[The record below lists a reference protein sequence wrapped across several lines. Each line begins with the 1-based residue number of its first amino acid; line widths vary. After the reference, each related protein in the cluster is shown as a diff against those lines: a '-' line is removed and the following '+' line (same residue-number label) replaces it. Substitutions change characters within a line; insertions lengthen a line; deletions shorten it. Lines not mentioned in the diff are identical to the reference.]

1 MPVREIMNQQPHSCK
16 DLQQVRKR
24 IREKK
29 LSFASYD
36 LSPAQNDLLRA
47 FFDLAQ
53 EFDSNEDF
61 YRLCVAALY
70 EFLGLHSRL
79 YLFDK
84 NQEKLLLFCES
95 RKGLSA
101 KQVIAPEHVRLTFK
115 SYESPHSLVVP
126 IHSKPSLN
134 AQDAGTQPI
143 SLQVMGGF
151 EVYPLE
157 KISKADRF
165 FLQKYTNR
173 IGYNLHNRLISH
185 ENIRHLRFINNLV
198 MDIEHNV
205 ITPNMYFK
213 HLFNQLKTRIGEI
226 DELEK
231 MIAGFKAAQ
240 GVRSG
245 SCELVISKVS
255 SLHRGLLEN
264 HRKLL
269 EHHANYS
276 LFLESLFR
284 RDHFAQGR
292 FVLHP
297 RKCSIDREIVSPQLD
312 HFLSRFRARGIAV
325 EKPEDM
331 QEEELFLRV
340 DVGLLSQVYAN
351 LFSNAVK
358 YTGQITSRDGE
369 VKKAVAYGRE
379 LLADYFGPGN
389 GAVKF
394 NVFTTGKH
402 LPGSEAKNIFSD
414 GVRGEGSSSEPGT
427 GHGLAFVK
435 QVVEIHGGVSGYEA
449 TEEGNNFYF
458 ILPLSTPDNI
468 PVAQV

>member
-1 MPVREIMNQQPHSCK
+1 MSQEAPSNM
-16 DLQQVRKR
+16 DLQQIRLR
-24 IREKK
+24 IREKQR
-29 LSFASYD
+29 SYASYN

-61 YRLCVAALY
+61 YRVCVAALS

-84 NQEKLLLFCES
+84 VLEKLVLVCES
-95 RKGLSA
+95 KKGLRA
-101 KQVIAPEHVRLTFK
+101 KPVAAPAHVRLTFK
-115 SYESPHSLVVP
+115 SYESEHSLLVP
-126 IHSKPSLN
+126 IHSKPS
-134 AQDAGTQPI
+134 AETQDEGKQPI
-143 SLQVMGGF
+143 SMQVMGVL

-157 KISKADRF
+157 KISQADRF
-165 FLQKYTNR
+165 FLRKYANR
-173 IGYNLHNRLISH
+173 IGYNLHNRLISY

-213 HLFNQLKTRIGEI
+213 HLFNQLKARIGEI
-226 DELEK
+226 DELEE

-240 GVRSG
+240 GVPSG

-255 SLHRGLLEN
+255 SLHRSLLEN
-264 HRKLL
+264 HRELL

-292 FVLHP
+292 FVLRP

-312 HFLSRFRARGIAV
+312 HFLSRFGARGIAV
-325 EKPEDM
+325 EKPQDM

-358 YTGQITSRDGE
+358 YTGEITNRDG
-369 VKKAVAYGRE
+369 KIRKAVAYGRE
-379 LLADYFGPGN
+379 LLADYFGPGKA
-389 GAVKF
+389 AVKF
-394 NVFTTGKH
+394 NVFTTGEH
-402 LPGSEAKNIFSD
+402 LSEAEAKTIFTD
-414 GVRGEGSSSEPGT
+414 GVRGKRSQSVPGT
-427 GHGLAFVK
+427 GHGLAFIK
-435 QVVEIHGGVSGYEA
+435 QVVEIHGGVAGYEA

-458 ILPLSTPDNI
+458 ILPLPAPENL
-468 PVAQV
+468 PVVQA

>member
-1 MPVREIMNQQPHSCK
+1 M
-16 DLQQVRKR
+16 DLQQIRLR
-24 IREKK
+24 IREKQR
-29 LSFASYD
+29 SYASYN
-36 LSPAQNDLLRA
+36 LSPVQNDLLRA

-53 EFDSNEDF
+53 EYASNEDF
-61 YRLCVAALY
+61 YRVCVAALS
-70 EFLGLHSRL
+70 EFLGLYSRL

-84 NQEKLLLFCES
+84 NQEKLVLVCES
-95 RKGLSA
+95 RRGLLA
-101 KQVIAPEHVRLTFK
+101 KPVGAPDHVRLAFK
-115 SYESPHSLVVP
+115 SYESEHSLLVP
-126 IHSKPSLN
+126 IHSKPSP
-134 AQDAGTQPI
+134 GTHDHGPQPI
-143 SLQVMGGF
+143 NLQVMGIF

-173 IGYNLHNRLISH
+173 IGYNLHNRLISQ
-185 ENIRHLRFINNLV
+185 ENIKHLRFINNLV

-213 HLFNQLKTRIGEI
+213 HLFNQLKTRIGDI

-231 MIAGFKAAQ
+231 LISGLKATQ
-240 GVRSG
+240 GVPSA
-245 SCELVISKVS
+245 SCELVINKVS
-255 SLHRGLLEN
+255 TLHRSLLEN
-264 HRKLL
+264 HRELL

-292 FVLHP
+292 FVLRP
-297 RKCSIDREIVSPQLD
+297 RKCAIDREIVSPQLD
-312 HFLSRFRARGIAV
+312 HFLSRFSARGIVV

-358 YTGQITSRDGE
+358 YTGAITNRNGK
-369 VKKAVAYGRE
+369 VRKAVAYGRE
-379 LLADYFGPGN
+379 LLADYFGPGKA
-389 GAVKF
+389 AVKF
-394 NVFTTGKH
+394 NVFTTGEH
-402 LPGSEAKNIFSD
+402 LSEVEVKTVFAD
-414 GVRGEGSSSEPGT
+414 GVRGEQGKAEAGT

-435 QVVEIHGGVSGYEA
+435 QVVEIHGGVAGYEA

-458 ILPLSTPDNI
+458 ILPLPDPDSI
-468 PVAQV
+468 PIDQP

>member
-1 MPVREIMNQQPHSCK
+1 MSQESHSCM
-16 DLQQVRKR
+16 DLQQIRLR
-24 IREKK
+24 IREKQR
-29 LSFASYD
+29 SYASYN

-61 YRLCVAALY
+61 YRVCVAALS

-79 YLFDK
+79 YFLDK
-84 NQEKLLLFCES
+84 KREKLVLVCDS
-95 RKGLSA
+95 RKGLLA
-101 KQVIAPEHVRLTFK
+101 KPTAAPDHVRLTFK
-115 SYESPHSLVVP
+115 SYESEHSLLVP
-126 IHSKPSLN
+126 IHCKPS
-134 AQDAGTQPI
+134 ADTQEEGKQPI
-143 SLQVMGGF
+143 NLQVMGVL

-157 KISKADRF
+157 KISQADRF
-165 FLQKYTNR
+165 FLRKYANR
-173 IGYNLHNRLISH
+173 IGYNLHNRLISY
-185 ENIRHLRFINNLV
+185 ENIRHLRFINHLV

-213 HLFNQLKTRIGEI
+213 HLFNQLKARIGDI

-240 GVRSG
+240 GVPSG

-255 SLHRGLLEN
+255 SLHRSLLEN
-264 HRKLL
+264 HRELL

-292 FVLHP
+292 FVLRP

-312 HFLSRFRARGIAV
+312 HFLSRFGARGIVV

-358 YTGQITSRDGE
+358 YTGEITNREG
-369 VKKAVAYGRE
+369 KIRKAVAYGRE
-379 LLADYFGPGN
+379 LLDDYFGPGK

-394 NVFTTGKH
+394 NVFTTGEH
-402 LPGSEAKNIFSD
+402 LSEIEAKTVFAD
-414 GVRGEGSSSEPGT
+414 GVRGKRSQAVPGT

-435 QVVEIHGGVSGYEA
+435 QVVEIHGGVAGYEA

-458 ILPLSTPDNI
+458 ILPLPDPNNV
-468 PVAQV
+468 PVDHA

>member
-1 MPVREIMNQQPHSCK
+1 MPVREIMSQEPHSCM
-16 DLQQVRKR
+16 DLQQIRLR
-24 IREKK
+24 IREKQR
-29 LSFASYD
+29 SYASYN

-61 YRLCVAALY
+61 YRVCVAALS

-79 YLFDK
+79 YFFDK
-84 NQEKLLLFCES
+84 NLEKLVLVCET
-95 RKGLSA
+95 RKGLLA
-101 KQVIAPEHVRLTFK
+101 KPVAAPDHVRLTFK
-115 SYESPHSLVVP
+115 SYESEHSLLVP
-126 IHSKPSLN
+126 IHCKPSPDTQEDEKRPLN
-134 AQDAGTQPI
+134 V
-143 SLQVMGGF
+143 QVMGVF

-157 KISKADRF
+157 KISQADRF
-165 FLQKYTNR
+165 FLRKYTNR
-173 IGYNLHNRLISH
+173 IGYNLHNRLILH

-213 HLFNQLKTRIGEI
+213 HLFNQLKARIGDIE
-226 DELEK
+226 ELGK
-231 MIAGFKAAQ
+231 LISGLKAAQ
-240 GVRSG
+240 GAPSAG
-245 SCELVISKVS
+245 CELVISKVS
-255 SLHRGLLEN
+255 TLHRNLLEN
-264 HRKLL
+264 HRELL

-292 FVLHP
+292 FVLRP

-312 HFLSRFRARGIAV
+312 HYLSRFGARGIVV
-325 EKPEDM
+325 EKPQDM

-358 YTGQITSRDGE
+358 YTGEITNRNG
-369 VKKAVAYGRE
+369 KTRKAVAYGRE
-379 LLADYFGPGN
+379 LLADYFGPGK

-394 NVFTTGKH
+394 NVFTTGEH
-402 LPGSEAKNIFSD
+402 LSEVEAKTVFAD
-414 GVRGEGSSSEPGT
+414 GVRGERSQSVPGT
-427 GHGLAFVK
+427 GHGLAFIK
-435 QVVEIHGGVSGYEA
+435 QVVEIHGGVAGYEA

-458 ILPLSTPDNI
+458 ILPLPEPDSV
-468 PVAQV
+468 PVDQG

>member
-1 MPVREIMNQQPHSCK
+1 MSQEPQSST
-16 DLQQVRKR
+16 DLQQIRLR
-24 IREKK
+24 IREKQRNY
-29 LSFASYD
+29 ASYN

-61 YRLCVAALY
+61 YRVCVAALS

-84 NQEKLLLFCES
+84 DKEKLVLVCES
-95 RKGLSA
+95 KKGLRA
-101 KQVIAPEHVRLTFK
+101 KPVAAPAHVRLSFK
-115 SYESPHSLVVP
+115 NYEGEHSLLVP
-126 IHSKPSLN
+126 IHSKPSTET
-134 AQDAGTQPI
+134 QEEGQQPI
-143 SLQVMGGF
+143 NMQVMGVL

-165 FLQKYTNR
+165 FLRKYANR

-213 HLFNQLKTRIGEI
+213 HLFNQLKARIGDI

-240 GVRSG
+240 GVPSG

-255 SLHRGLLEN
+255 SLHRSLLEN
-264 HRKLL
+264 HRELL

-292 FVLHP
+292 FVLRP

-312 HFLSRFRARGIAV
+312 HFLSRFGARGIAV
-325 EKPEDM
+325 EKPRDM

-358 YTGQITSRDGE
+358 YTGEIISRDGRAR
-369 VKKAVAYGRE
+369 KAIAYGRE
-379 LLADYFGPGN
+379 LLCDYFGPGK

-394 NVFTTGKH
+394 NVFTTGEH
-402 LPGSEAKNIFSD
+402 LSETEAKTVFAD
-414 GVRGEGSSSEPGT
+414 GVRGERSKAVPGT

-435 QVVEIHGGVSGYEA
+435 QVVEIHGGVAGYEA

-458 ILPLSTPDNI
+458 ILPLPNPNNVLAD
-468 PVAQV
+468 QG